1 MTTFAPVFAP
11 GDFYAYKL
19 SRYCAEE
26 EEEEE
31 EEECKNCSKK
41 CRLFGEHLKESDAKK
56 QKAKRKNEIPTNV
69 SLTLEREKKKGR
81 MTSARLKLPVC
92 TV

>member
-1 MTTFAPVFAP
+1 MFAP

-19 SRYCAEE
+19 SRYCA
-26 EEEEE
+26 EEEE